1 MRTGVSSTERD
12 LMAAYPAPLC
22 LCVSPELREGH
33 AAVRGIPRVDAIQ
46 PAVGPPRGPVAIPG
60 VPGAVGLAAPH
71 EAARSRSLSPASML
85 QAQGWGASSA
95 SLSDQNTVFFDQNTF

>member
-46 PAVGPPRGPVAIPG
+46 PAVGPP
-60 VPGAVGLAAPH
+60 
-71 EAARSRSLSPASML
+71 
-85 QAQGWGASSA
+85 
-95 SLSDQNTVFFDQNTF
+95 